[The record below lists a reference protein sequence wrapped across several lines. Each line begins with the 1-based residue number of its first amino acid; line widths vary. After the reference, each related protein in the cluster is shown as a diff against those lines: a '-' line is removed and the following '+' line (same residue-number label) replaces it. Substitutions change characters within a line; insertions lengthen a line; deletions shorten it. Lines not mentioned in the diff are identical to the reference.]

1 MLLAAA
7 AMLWPAI
14 ADAQVPR
21 DTSAKRDTTAIKR
34 DTTAIKRDTSGIN
47 RDSAGFAID
56 TTGRVVS
63 AARKDTAV
71 TDSALAARDTLKSA
85 IARSEIPVL
94 IGIGEQY
101 HWNRE
106 ELFATGA
113 LTLGEL
119 LDRIPGAT
127 GFRSGWLGAPTH
139 TAYIGDL
146 SRVRVF
152 YDGVEILPLDARTG
166 GLLDLTEVQIWTL
179 QELAIERAADEL
191 RVYARSWSVQRTTSN
206 TRTDMATGDEDTN
219 LYRGFFGRRF
229 RHGEA
234 IQLAAQQYGYGT
246 RDITLGAGDQLAIFG
261 RLGWAKKLWSF
272 DANLVRGRRS
282 RDPQRRLFSDTQIP
296 QLRSN
301 RTDAYVRAAYGDP
314 EGGLWLQAIAAS
326 LSFEEE
332 TRGVGVDSADTT
344 ASRAQYV
351 GAAGLSRGAF
361 RASLTS
367 RTQVF
372 EHTNRTVLE
381 GRIGLQSRYA
391 GLSLRAEQQPGDTGS
406 VQEASLRLSP
416 LRWFALTATVA
427 RRASNGPDVPDAF
440 TGRAEAG
447 LRVGRLWI
455 TGGGI
460 ARDTSTIVAPPIVYD
475 TAYGP
480 AFDIDRP
487 TGIFGTARGR
497 VFKSVYVDAFFIN
510 WSKAGA
516 YRPQLQSRSDIYV
529 KTNWLNRFPSGNFG
543 FLGSVGYESRGRVI
557 FPRRDGG
564 FDVSSLYRAINA
576 HLEIRIV
583 NATVFFRQ
591 TAHINPVRPD
601 LVPGFLLRR
610 QTAIYGVRW
619 QFWN

>member
-1 MLLAAA
+1 MWPAAA
-7 AMLWPAI
+7 Y
-14 ADAQVPR
+14 AQVPR
-21 DTSAKRDTTAIKR
+21 DTGAVKRDTAAI
-34 DTTAIKRDTSGIN
+34 T

-63 AARKDTAV
+63 ATRRDTTD
-71 TDSALAARDTLKSA
+71 TDSARVARDTLKA
-85 IARSEIPVL
+85 PLARSEIPILV
-94 IGIGEQY
+94 GIGEQY
-101 HWNRE
+101 RWNRE
-106 ELFATGA
+106 DLFATGA

-119 LDRIPGAT
+119 LDRIPGAVS
-127 GFRSGWLGAPTH
+127 FRSGWLGAPVH
-139 TAYIGDL
+139 SAYIGDL

-152 YDGVEILPLDARTG
+152 YDGVEILPLDVRTG

-179 QELAIERAADEL
+179 EELAIERGADEL
-191 RVYARSWSVQRTTSN
+191 RIYARSWRVQRTTSN
-206 TRTDMATGDEDTN
+206 TRTDVATGDEDTN

-229 RHGEA
+229 RRGEA
-234 IQLAAQQYGYGT
+234 LQFAAQQYGYGT
-246 RDITLGAGDQLAIFG
+246 RDITLGSGDQLAIFG
-261 RLGWAKKLWSF
+261 RLGWARGLWSV

-282 RDPQRRLFSDTQIP
+282 RDPQRRLFSETEIP
-296 QLRSN
+296 RLNSN

-314 EGGLWLQAIAAS
+314 DDGVWLQAIAAS
-326 LSFEEE
+326 LSFEEK
-332 TRGVGVDSADTT
+332 TRGLGLDSADTT
-344 ASRAQYV
+344 SSRAQYV
-351 GAAGLSRGAF
+351 GAAGFSRGAL

-372 EHTNRTVLE
+372 EHMNRTALE

-391 GLSLRAEQQPGDTGS
+391 ALSLRLEQQPGDTGS
-406 VQEASLRLSP
+406 VQEAALRLSP
-416 LRWFALTATVA
+416 LGWIALTGSVA
-427 RRASNGPDVPDAF
+427 RRLSGSGDVPDAI

-447 LRVGRLWI
+447 LRIGRLWI
-455 TGGGI
+455 TGGAI
-460 ARDTSTIVAPPIVYD
+460 ARDTSTIVPAPIVYD

-497 VFKSVYVDAFFIN
+497 LFKAVHIDAFVVN
-510 WSKAGA
+510 WSKPGA
-516 YRPQLQSRSDIYV
+516 YRPQLQSRSDVYIR
-529 KTNWLNRFPSGNFG
+529 TNWLGRFPSGNFS
-543 FLGSVGYESRGRVI
+543 FLGSAGYESRDRVI

-576 HLEIRIV
+576 RLEIRIV